1 MASQFRRFL
10 TAVVALAAVP
20 ALAAAQGGTVT
31 GTVTDRAS
39 NQPIVNA
46 QVFLVGTTRG
56 ALTSEQGVYRI
67 ANVPPGQVQV
77 RVLRI
82 GYEAATQTADV
93 TAGGTAT
100 VNFALAASAVQ
111 FDRVVVTAT
120 GETQRARERGN
131 SVASINV
138 DSLNLAPIQ
147 NFSDVLSSRA
157 PGVTVQTAG
166 GTTGG
171 TSRIR
176 IRGSNSV
183 SLENDPLLIV
193 DGVRVNNAPNSMS
206 IAVGGQEPSRFN
218 DINPEDIEN
227 IEIIKGPAA
236 SALYGTAAANG
247 VIQITTKR
255 GRSGRARWTAFAE
268 GGEIKEVVSYPS
280 NYAQVGVTTTAAGVP
295 TATRTTNCNLDAQS
309 RNACVPNPDSLVS
322 FNPLETPGVT
332 PFRDGWR
339 QQYGFSVAGG
349 GEQATYYIA
358 SDFEKEQGVY
368 DINDLQKINLRA
380 NVRGQLR
387 DNLDATVTMGYVTSD
402 LQLPQNDNNLFGA
415 ISGFLLG
422 SAFSTFPGNG
432 HALGQTPQDVFNI
445 ETVSEVDR
453 FTSGLNSNWQ
463 PLAWLSANV
472 TAGID
477 VVQRFDHETIP
488 PNVIFPF
495 ALDDGERTANKHSFT
510 TLTGNANLTGTFAL
524 TPEIQS
530 TTSAGVQYTSDET
543 RSTEAFGEGLL
554 AGTRSLQGTSS
565 LFAVDEDNVENVTV
579 GIYGQQQFAWRDRV
593 FLTAALRADDNSAFG
608 QDFGLVY
615 YPAFSASWVISEE
628 SFFPQSEIV
637 SNLRLRGAYGES
649 GQRPQFRDAVTFYN
663 PVTVQTDGSE
673 LAAITVGGAGNA
685 ELKPER
691 SKEVEAGFEA
701 GFWNSRIGL
710 DVTAFWRT
718 TQDALIARRLA
729 PSLGS
734 ANTRFE
740 NLGEVE
746 NRGWEAQL
754 TAAVLN
760 MEQVKFDLTA
770 SFSETHNELIELGE
784 GIIPIIFGLGGA
796 SQRHQEGYPL
806 GAYFQRPILSFSDI
820 DGDGLI
826 SRAGCPGQP
835 TKRGVATQPAC
846 EVTLG
851 DTAVYLGSPFPTTEI
866 SLTSALTLMR
876 WLKVTALLDYRGGYK
891 QFNSTERFRCS
902 SSFINCQSSFDPNT
916 PLELQARAIAS
927 FMGSEAGYIED
938 ASFWRLRELAFTL
951 TAPQQWSQRIGM
963 EGMSLTIAG
972 RNLKTW
978 TDYSGFDPEVN
989 QFGFDNFATA
999 DFLTQPL
1006 TRVWTARLNFTW

>member
-1 MASQFRRFL
+1 
-10 TAVVALAAVP
+10 VP
-20 ALAAAQGGTVT
+20 AVAAAQGGTVT

-39 NQPIVNA
+39 NQPVVNA
-46 QVFLVGTTRG
+46 QVILVGTTRG

-82 GYEAATQTADV
+82 GYEAATQTAEV

-131 SVASINV
+131 SVASISV

-157 PGVTVQTAG
+157 PGVTVQTSG

-268 GGEIKEVVSYPS
+268 GGEIKEIVSYPA
-280 NYAQVGVTTTAAGVP
+280 NFARTGVTTTAAGVP
-295 TATRTTNCNLDAQS
+295 TTTETTNCNIDALT
-309 RNACVPNPDSLVS
+309 RNACVPDGDGLVS
-322 FNPLETPGVT
+322 FNPLETSGVT

-349 GEQATYYIA
+349 GDQATYYIA

-368 DINDLQKINLRA
+368 DVNDLKKINLRA

-402 LQLPQNDNNLFGA
+402 LRLPQNDNNLFGA

-422 SAFSTFPGNG
+422 SAFSDQPGNG

-445 ETVSEVDR
+445 ETIQEIDR

-463 PLAWLSANV
+463 PLSWLSANL

-488 PNVIFPF
+488 PNLIFPF

-524 TPEIQS
+524 TPDVQS

-593 FLTAALRADDNSAFG
+593 FLTAAVRADDNSAFG

-628 SFFPQSEIV
+628 QFFPQSEIV

-649 GQRPQFRDAVTFYN
+649 GQRPQFRDAVTFFN
-663 PVTVQTDGSE
+663 PVTAQTGGSE
-673 LAAITVGGAGNA
+673 VAGITVGGAGNA

-691 SKEVEAGFEA
+691 SKEFEAGFEA

-710 DVTAFWRT
+710 DLTAFWRT

-729 PSLGS
+729 PSVGS
-734 ANTRFE
+734 ATTRFE

-754 TAAVLN
+754 NAAVLD

-784 GIIPIIFGLGGA
+784 GIIPIIFGLGGD

-806 GAYFQRPILSFSDI
+806 GAYFQRPILSFADLN
-820 DGDGLI
+820 GDGMI
-826 SRAGCPGQP
+826 SRANCPGQP
-835 TKRGVATQPAC
+835 LVRGVAPENQPAC

-866 SLTSALTLMR
+866 SITSALTLMR
-876 WLKVTALLDYRGGYK
+876 WLKVTALFDYRGGYK
-891 QFNSTERFRCS
+891 QFNSTESFRCS
-902 SSFINCQSSFDPNT
+902 SAFINCPSIFDPSS
-916 PLELQARAIAS
+916 PLEEQARAIAA
-927 FMGSEAGYIED
+927 FMGTDAGYIED

-951 TAPQQWSQRIGM
+951 TAPQRWSQRIGM

-978 TDYSGFDPEVN
+978 TDYTGFDPEVN